1 MPVESSVQVTRDI
14 ETLFAAG
21 TTTGLS
27 DRQLLERFS
36 SGRDAS
42 AEAAFEAIVR
52 RHGPMVL
59 RLCYKMLAN
68 QADAEEAFQ
77 ATFLI
82 LVKKCRSI
90 RQLDTVGG
98 WLFGVA
104 SRVAARAQV
113 ERSRRRTAERQGGLR
128 IATAMDTH
136 GDSSE
141 RVELDAAVEAEVLR
155 LPE

>member
-1 MPVESSVQVTRDI
+1 MTGESSVQVARDI

-21 TTTGLS
+21 TTSGLT
-27 DRQLLERFS
+27 DRTLLERFS
-36 SGRDAS
+36 SGRDSS

-104 SRVAARAQV
+104 SRVAARAHV

-128 IATAMDTH
+128 
-136 GDSSE
+136 
-141 RVELDAAVEAEVLR
+141 
-155 LPE
+155 